1 MGLAAAAFKLLLNHT
16 NFAQLRERTSFT
28 RITMKNIKLK
38 LPAILISHVSVQQT
52 SLVFHSTEK

>member
-1 MGLAAAAFKLLLNHT
+1 
-16 NFAQLRERTSFT
+16 LRERTSFT